1 MEAMMIKPDDILRF
15 WFPGNGH
22 FVQIRTVW
30 EKTFSILPLA
40 HSELLAMHEK
50 MVALSEP
57 MIAEAPEPAIQTQ
70 IVTEC
75 LHDAGLPA
83 GVFNIVN
90 GRGDVAGAELT
101 GHPDVAKISF
111 TGSTVTGKAILSA
124 SAETMKRVTLELG
137 GKSPTLILDDADLT
151 EAVPIAVG
159 AGFLNS
165 GQACGAG
172 TRILVPADR
181 LAEVATIAQEV
192 VARMKVGDPREPDT
206 QIGPMVSQN
215 QWERVQRYIRLGIEE
230 GAAVL
235 IGGQRPSVRPG
246 GRLLR
251 KAYRLHERDQR
262 YRSGRKSGSG

>member
-1 MEAMMIKPDDILRF
+1 
-15 WFPGNGH
+15 
-22 FVQIRTVW
+22 
-30 EKTFSILPLA
+30 
-40 HSELLAMHEK
+40 MHEK

-192 VARMKVGDPREPDT
+192 VARMKVGDPREPPSCT
-206 QIGPMVSQN
+206 PGTPCGVTATMPAAIGNSADFVFTVLTLKLHGALNSLHKCTT
-215 QWERVQRYIRLGIEE
+215 VIRSAHWLAE
-230 GAAVL
+230 
-235 IGGQRPSVRPG
+235 
-246 GRLLR
+246 
-251 KAYRLHERDQR
+251 
-262 YRSGRKSGSG
+262 